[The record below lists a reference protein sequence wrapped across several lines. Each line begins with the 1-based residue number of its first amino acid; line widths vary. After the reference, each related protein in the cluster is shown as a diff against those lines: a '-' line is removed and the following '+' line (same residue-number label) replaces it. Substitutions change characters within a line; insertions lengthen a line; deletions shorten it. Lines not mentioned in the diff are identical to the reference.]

1 MLNTKTAQG
10 KVAPNITAK
19 KEDKNNNNVK
29 VVVRCRPLNEDEK
42 KKQCASVI
50 QCESSRKEVAVQI
63 DDEKLATYYFD
74 RVFDHTASQEFVYRS
89 TIADSVEDAIQ
100 GYNCTIFAYGQTG
113 TGKTYTMEGKRNKC
127 KDKTSPFWYGDHA
140 GMIPRASQHIFQ
152 RLIACNIPYKISVS
166 YTELYNNEIIDLLA
180 DGNVSKLSI
189 RTDEGKKGCIVAGL
203 KQVRV
208 NSPEDIFSIL
218 EIAGNKRNVAETL
231 LNARSSRSHCIFTV
245 TIHTKEPSETGEPQ
259 KRTGKL
265 NLVDLAGSEN
275 TKRSGVVDKRQKE
288 AAMINKSLLS
298 LRRVITALASNE
310 SYVPFRDSNLT
321 RLLQESLGGKSKTC
335 MIATISTSEDCLEET
350 KSTLQ
355 YAFSAKSIK
364 NAPVLNHKLTK
375 SAQIQEYKEH
385 IQNLQDQLA
394 ASRSDDGFYVD
405 QKTYDYHLQL
415 VEKITELQETIQEK
429 DELIIEIQ
437 KKCDTQAIQLELSKK
452 EIKRIQIE
460 LFQSKESLQEIS
472 KKLEISKRNLQEQID
487 LVVKHQSIEKKLQK
501 QNKEF
506 ISLLEDSKF
515 DIQTL
520 HEKSNQRQTI
530 YTNNKIT
537 QENILQNIHKY
548 LNSLGEILKNLK
560 DISGTH
566 KISLQSDFSLLSD
579 NFHELQEKISFVT
592 NECYNLL
599 NDQSNNFFTVYKKI
613 QQTRDE
619 RFQNSYNH
627 SQEMFNSCQNNLNHY
642 TNEYNL
648 KFDSLS
654 ENYEKCSGSLLHSC
668 NELETIFEN
677 SSQEINE
684 LQMKYNKIL
693 NDIQSLSSLF
703 AEEYKNYY
711 NEQTQLLINSK
722 TKYLQS
728 MQESKRKFLQQMEII
743 YDKHVAEQQKEFE
756 EKLNFFENSLNNSYS
771 QVIEFKNDCDDFC
784 NDLIEQKNS
793 QIENQERNSNL
804 FYEFSS
810 FSTEDINNFT
820 TNRNFIIQQSKTAL
834 LDSNQ
839 SIEEKWQDFMK
850 QSKQKYSS
858 HVLSLQ
864 KLQSTINKTLND
876 CNNHIDES
884 IENQYSKVF
893 DDVQCAI
900 DKCVLPKQL
909 ELSEKKIIEHIQ
921 IQNKYSN
928 DLETCVS
935 KISKSFPNS
944 RILSGNT
951 PKKEKQYSFSTCLP
965 STISHDEIIS
975 MRRDGKINVIED
987 SVDSMDTDENSSAPV
1002 VASEQQLVAAETHQN
1017 VDNSKEL
1024 TENISPNLRNTQRQL
1039 PPGRK
1044 INLPQKRKRTVTTNP
1059 GSKIRTAKRRKI
1071 AETK

>member
-1 MLNTKTAQG
+1 
-10 KVAPNITAK
+10 
-19 KEDKNNNNVK
+19 
-29 VVVRCRPLNEDEK
+29 
-42 KKQCASVI
+42 
-50 QCESSRKEVAVQI
+50 
-63 DDEKLATYYFD
+63 
-74 RVFDHTASQEFVYRS
+74 
-89 TIADSVEDAIQ
+89 
-100 GYNCTIFAYGQTG
+100 
-113 TGKTYTMEGKRNKC
+113 
-127 KDKTSPFWYGDHA
+127 
-140 GMIPRASQHIFQ
+140 
-152 RLIACNIPYKISVS
+152 
-166 YTELYNNEIIDLLA
+166 
-180 DGNVSKLSI
+180 
-189 RTDEGKKGCIVAGL
+189 
-203 KQVRV
+203 
-208 NSPEDIFSIL
+208 
-218 EIAGNKRNVAETL
+218 
-231 LNARSSRSHCIFTV
+231 
-245 TIHTKEPSETGEPQ
+245 
-259 KRTGKL
+259 
-265 NLVDLAGSEN
+265 
-275 TKRSGVVDKRQKE
+275 
-288 AAMINKSLLS
+288 
-298 LRRVITALASNE
+298 
-310 SYVPFRDSNLT
+310 
-321 RLLQESLGGKSKTC
+321 
-335 MIATISTSEDCLEET
+335 
-350 KSTLQ
+350 
-355 YAFSAKSIK
+355 
-364 NAPVLNHKLTK
+364 
-375 SAQIQEYKEH
+375 
-385 IQNLQDQLA
+385 
-394 ASRSDDGFYVD
+394 
-405 QKTYDYHLQL
+405 
-415 VEKITELQETIQEK
+415 
-429 DELIIEIQ
+429 
-437 KKCDTQAIQLELSKK
+437 
-452 EIKRIQIE
+452 
-460 LFQSKESLQEIS
+460 
-472 KKLEISKRNLQEQID
+472 
-487 LVVKHQSIEKKLQK
+487 
-501 QNKEF
+501 
-506 ISLLEDSKF
+506 
-515 DIQTL
+515 
-520 HEKSNQRQTI
+520 
-530 YTNNKIT
+530 
-537 QENILQNIHKY
+537 
-548 LNSLGEILKNLK
+548 
-560 DISGTH
+560 
-566 KISLQSDFSLLSD
+566 
-579 NFHELQEKISFVT
+579 
-592 NECYNLL
+592 
-599 NDQSNNFFTVYKKI
+599 
-613 QQTRDE
+613 
-619 RFQNSYNH
+619 
-627 SQEMFNSCQNNLNHY
+627 MFNSCQNNLNHY

-743 YDKHVAEQQKEFE
+743 YDNHVAEQQKEFE

-820 TNRNFIIQQSKTAL
+820 ANRNFIIQQSKTAL

-1002 VASEQQLVAAETHQN
+1002 VASEQQLAAASTETHQN